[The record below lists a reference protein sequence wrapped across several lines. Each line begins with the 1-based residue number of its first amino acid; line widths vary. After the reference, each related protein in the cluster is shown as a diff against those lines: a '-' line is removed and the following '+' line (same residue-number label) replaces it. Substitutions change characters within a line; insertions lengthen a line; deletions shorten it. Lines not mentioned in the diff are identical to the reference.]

1 MYSLTVLICVH
12 STQDFYDDLLIK
24 ALDSLVN
31 QTYKN
36 FETVIVL
43 DGCWNNTKEK
53 IENLNLPLAIRF
65 YEKPKP
71 EGLGIAKN
79 FGLSKINSDLVA
91 FLDGDDLYIETK
103 LEKQIEYFNSHDDV
117 DFLGTHA
124 FNLGYL
130 GGDLYDSVFDVN
142 TNITN
147 QDICSSIF
155 GGNVLTHGSMMIRK
169 RCLDELGGYN
179 NYLNI
184 EDWNL
189 WQRAC
194 QAGYKFYQ
202 LPERLYVFRLGT
214 SQPRFCN

>member
-12 STQDFYDDLLIK
+12 SADELHDELLIR
-24 ALDSLVN
+24 ALNSLAK

-36 FETVIVL
+36 FETVILL
-43 DGCWNNTKEK
+43 DGCWDLTKKK
-53 IENLNLPLAIRF
+53 IENANLPLSITF

-79 FGLSKINSDLVA
+79 FGLSKINTDLVA

-103 LEKQIEYFNSHDDV
+103 LEKQINYFENNADV

-124 FNLGYL
+124 FNLSYL
-130 GGDLYDSVFDVN
+130 SEDLYDNIFDSN
-142 TNITN
+142 TNIN
-147 QDICSSIF
+147 HEDICSSIF
-155 GGNVLTHGSMMIRK
+155 GQNILTHGSMMIRK
-169 RCLDELGGYN
+169 KCLDELGGYN

-194 QAGYKFYQ
+194 QAGYKFHQ
-202 LPERLYVFRLGT
+202 LPERLYVLRLGT
-214 SQPRFCN
+214 GQPRFCT